1 MARFLLGWVGLG
13 LLMILNGEAGAG
25 VLVAVGTD
33 YGEKPGES
41 ADYASQPI
49 ILRLDTADAAGQQP
63 WFRSAVPEA
72 AAARLGPPVL
82 VGVTQAAGGS
92 AWAFGWT
99 ESGPIVF
106 RSDDTG
112 YSWTDVSDA
121 LPAGTRSHRAR
132 AMVFSNDLDGWM
144 LTTDTMGVGPYLWR
158 TRTAGRE
165 WEGISS
171 LSLSIGDTFHFWKA
185 GPEVQLLR
193 SSGDETTLYDL
204 SNLSPKI
211 ADGVPLRGVRANA
224 IGGYGSELW
233 IAGDRDRNDTDRI
246 VALYAHGSADGSWNR
261 RGGEALPDGQLRSI
275 AFANSTAGVACG
287 SSLVDDAHYPLCLS
301 TTDGGATW
309 ARSTFPPDL
318 AGMVVTDVV
327 MDSPEESYAIAQRL
341 GDPGMAILVTAERGS
356 TWQRIGTDLDSSA
369 HLRAIASLEEGGAK

>member
-1 MARFLLGWVGLG
+1 MARFLLGLASVALWVVLT
-13 LLMILNGEAGAG
+13 GEAGAG

-41 ADYASQPI
+41 TDYGSQPI
-49 ILRLDTADAAGQQP
+49 ILRLDTADAAGAQP

-72 AAARLGPPVL
+72 AAPRLGPPVL
-82 VGVTQAAGGS
+82 VGVVEAAGGT
-92 AWAFGWT
+92 AWTFGWT

-112 YSWTDVSDA
+112 YCWTDVSDA

-132 AMVFSNDLDGWM
+132 AMVFSNDVDGWM

-165 WEGISS
+165 WEGVSS
-171 LSLSIGDTFHFWKA
+171 LSLSIGDTFHFRKA
-185 GPEVQLLR
+185 GPEIQLLR
-193 SSGDETTLYDL
+193 SSGDETTLSDL
-204 SNLSPKI
+204 SNLSPKT
-211 ADGVPLRGVRANA
+211 ADGVPLKGVRANA

-233 IAGDRDRNDTDRI
+233 IAGDRDRNDTDKI
-246 VALYAHGSADGSWNR
+246 VALYAHGPDGSWSR

-275 AFANSTAGVACG
+275 AFASSTAGVACG
-287 SSLVDDAHYPLCLS
+287 STIVGDVTYPLCVS
-301 TTDGGATW
+301 TTDGGASW
-309 ARSTFPPDL
+309 AQSTFPPDL

-327 MDSPEESYAIAQRL
+327 MDSPAESYAIAQRL
-341 GDPGMAILVTAERGS
+341 GDPGMAILAAAERS
-356 TWQRIGTDLDSSA
+356 RTWHRMDTDLDSSS
-369 HLRAIASLEEGGAK
+369 HLRAMARLDVGAAR